1 MLIIIAY
8 YYVIMP
14 RKNIFNFARNID
26 MPKKCHVYAKIFK
39 IFET

>member
-1 MLIIIAY
+1 MDKSIIIMAG
-8 YYVIMP
+8 
-14 RKNIFNFARNID
+14 KNIFNFARNID